1 MSFVIVYLN
10 VKGDAQYVKGPKGSK
25 PSCEMG
31 SIMVRDGV
39 ECRAACQQ
47 LNVPFN
53 KFMNTGRPSYIT
65 KYGDCRQREE
75 PKDIS
80 SDLSQLIC
88 RKSGI

>member
-1 MSFVIVYLN
+1 MSFVILYFN

-25 PSCEMG
+25 PSCETG

-39 ECRAACQQ
+39 ECRAVCQQ

-53 KFMNTGRPSYIT
+53 KLMDNGRPCYIS
-65 KYGDCRQREE
+65 KFGECRQREE

-80 SDLSQLIC
+80 SPLSQLIC
-88 RKSGI
+88 RKSGY